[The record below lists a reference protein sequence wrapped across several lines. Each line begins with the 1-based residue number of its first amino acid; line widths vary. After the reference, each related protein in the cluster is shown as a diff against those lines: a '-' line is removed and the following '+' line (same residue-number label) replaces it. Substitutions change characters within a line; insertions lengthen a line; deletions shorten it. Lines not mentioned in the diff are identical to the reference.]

1 MNIFIPIRKA
11 RMNEFL
17 NDIHKCLIVLLK
29 YFIIVINTSENKKNN
44 HLIISMDFE
53 GAFFNTQD
61 YELTEKKLGKG
72 SFGTVYLSKNIKDN
86 QLYATKFI
94 NSDRLAQFTGQQQML
109 FMRESLILHKLHHPA
124 IVKFFGI
131 NFQAFDNPEIFQPTI
146 ITEYL
151 SHGSLR
157 EILNL
162 EMMSCSKNGWNATKR
177 YISLLGIA
185 SAMRYMHKHGIIH
198 RDLKPENIL
207 VDENLYPRICDFGLS
222 RAIPEE
228 GDLSMTKGVGTPLY
242 TAPEII
248 ECKYGPAVDVF
259 AFSFIAYEI
268 VTGKELFSESEKKN
282 GFKLI
287 LKIHDG
293 YRPNIGEFA
302 NDKMK
307 ELLTRCWSQ
316 DPEERPSFDEIF
328 NLLSSDFSY
337 FDEYVD
343 ADEIKEY
350 LETISE
356 KLNEDNKEIAN
367 LIQNKHKK
375 TVFDKEARQK
385 VQDKERKCYKDMIE
399 NLAKNVTNLNEIKIK
414 GIFLIVF

>member
-1 MNIFIPIRKA
+1 
-11 RMNEFL
+11 
-17 NDIHKCLIVLLK
+17 
-29 YFIIVINTSENKKNN
+29 
-44 HLIISMDFE
+44 
-53 GAFFNTQD
+53 
-61 YELTEKKLGKG
+61 
-72 SFGTVYLSKNIKDN
+72 
-86 QLYATKFI
+86 
-94 NSDRLAQFTGQQQML
+94 
-109 FMRESLILHKLHHPA
+109 
-124 IVKFFGI
+124 
-131 NFQAFDNPEIFQPTI
+131 
-146 ITEYL
+146 
-151 SHGSLR
+151 
-157 EILNL
+157 
-162 EMMSCSKNGWNATKR
+162 MMSCSKNGWNATKR